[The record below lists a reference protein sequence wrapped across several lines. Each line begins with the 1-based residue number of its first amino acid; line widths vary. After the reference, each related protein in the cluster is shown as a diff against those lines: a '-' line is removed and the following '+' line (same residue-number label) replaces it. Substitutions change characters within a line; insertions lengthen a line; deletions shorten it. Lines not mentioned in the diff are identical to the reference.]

1 MAALEAIAAGSVRM
15 NAPATSGAIVPPSEF
30 RACASVRRTGALC
43 SGPRIATYGLAAVCS
58 AVTPA
63 PTTNT
68 AVRNSGK
75 LTSLAAG
82 TNSRQPTT

>member
-1 MAALEAIAAGSVRM
+1 M
-15 NAPATSGAIVPPSEF
+15 GARVPPMELKAWA
-30 RACASVRRTGALC
+30 RLRRMEELE
-43 SGPRIATYGLAAVCS
+43 SGPRMETYGFAEVCS

-63 PTTNT
+63 PTTKM

-82 TNSRQPTT
+82 INSRQPTTWMNSETTMVFL